1 LLTRKRAS
9 ADALFFLDTIVS
21 ISHILLCLDGEPH
34 TATACATALALARS
48 QNADL
53 DALYVVDP
61 YLKKFTHEIY
71 AANRDAC
78 RDHLDHSLAAEG
90 EAALDAFCA
99 QAQDTDVSV
108 GRLLQYGEPEILIP
122 QLAVAGGYD
131 LVVLGGKR
139 FSGRYERWTSRDLPG
154 RLDGKFAVPVLL
166 CRV

>member
-1 LLTRKRAS
+1 MSFSR
-9 ADALFFLDTIVS
+9 
-21 ISHILLCLDGEPH
+21 ILLCLDGEPH
-34 TATACATALALARS
+34 SAVACTQALSLAR
-48 QNADL
+48 AGAAL

-71 AANRDAC
+71 AANRDEC
-78 RDHLDHSLAAEG
+78 RAHLDQSLAAEG
-90 EAALDAFCA
+90 EAALDALVV
-99 QAQDTDVSV
+99 QAQVAGISV
-108 GRLLQYGEPEILIP
+108 GRLLQYGEPEDVIP
-122 QLAVAGGYD
+122 QLVVAGGYD